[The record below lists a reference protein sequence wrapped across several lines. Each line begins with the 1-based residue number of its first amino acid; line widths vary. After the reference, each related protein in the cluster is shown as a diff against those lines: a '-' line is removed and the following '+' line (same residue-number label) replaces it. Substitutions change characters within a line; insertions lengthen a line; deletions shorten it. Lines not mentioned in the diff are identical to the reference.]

1 MDVLYFDI
9 LGGIYSLKS
18 GILCGKL
25 KTFFGSYFAFTS
37 LIGQSQLKICI
48 WPILMER
55 SGVLT

>member
-37 LIGQSQLKICI
+37 LIGQSATEVCI
-48 WPILMER
+48 WPILME
-55 SGVLT
+55 GQVY

>member
-25 KTFFGSYFAFTS
+25 KHFSDRISLLLS
-37 LIGQSQLKICI
+37 LIGQSATEVCI